1 MLQFPLWKVLLIVL
15 TLAWGVVMALPNVVN
30 MSGAPGFLP
39 KEGVNLGLDLR
50 GGVYLE
56 MEIRPEEVIG
66 GRLEV
71 FARDVRTALART
83 DSAEPIAH
91 LAEVNGQTMTI
102 RLTRADEAGNF
113 PVEAA
118 IARINKINGP
128 LEGGRRQRA
137 DPSA

>member
-1 MLQFPLWKVLLIVL
+1 MLQFPPWKVLLIVL

-83 DSAEPIAH
+83 DSAEPIPH
-91 LAEVNGQTMTI
+91 LA
-102 RLTRADEAGNF
+102 
-113 PVEAA
+113 
-118 IARINKINGP
+118 
-128 LEGGRRQRA
+128 
-137 DPSA
+137 